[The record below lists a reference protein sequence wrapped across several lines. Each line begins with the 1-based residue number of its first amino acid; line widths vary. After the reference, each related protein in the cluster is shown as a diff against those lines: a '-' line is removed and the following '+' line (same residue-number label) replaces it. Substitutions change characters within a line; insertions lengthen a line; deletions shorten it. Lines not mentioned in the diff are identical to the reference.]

1 MKYSITALLIS
12 FLITTSHLSVANEA
26 PQPGKSLRV
35 NGKRI
40 EERIIALSEY
50 GKNPE
55 GGVSRVA
62 FSEADIQGRK
72 YIISLMKEAEL
83 AIHIDVAGNIVGRRE
98 GRNSN
103 LLPILFGSHIDSVP
117 KGGNYDGDVGVI
129 GAIECVQVLKENNFL
144 TEHPLEVVVFCDEEG
159 GLAGSRAMIGDLTP
173 EALSL
178 TSHSG
183 KTIRDGIAAI
193 GGNPDKVNEAKREKG
208 EIAAF
213 LELHIE
219 QGGILEREK
228 INIGV
233 VEGIVGINWWDVTIE
248 GLANHAG
255 TTPMDH
261 RQDALLAAARLIIAV
276 NEKAR
281 SSPGRQVATVGKIQA
296 EPGAPNVIP
305 GKVVMSLEIRDL
317 SAEKIQQIYEQ
328 IKKESETI
336 SQQTGTRISFSPLDA
351 TAVPAPTTPLIRQ
364 LIEASAN
371 DLGLT
376 VKMMPSGAGH
386 DAQDIAK
393 IAPIGM
399 IFVPSVGGISHSPKE
414 FTYPKDMENGA
425 NVLLQTIL
433 KVDLDRSENYN
444 TRTQRK

>member
-1 MKYSITALLIS
+1 MRYTITALLIS
-12 FLITTSHLSVANEA
+12 SLITTSHLVVASEES
-26 PQPGKSLRV
+26 QPGNSLRV

-72 YIISLMKEAEL
+72 YIISLMEEAGL
-83 AIHIDVAGNIVGRRE
+83 AIQIDVAGNIVGRRE
-98 GRNSN
+98 GRNSS
-103 LLPILFGSHIDSVP
+103 LPPILFGSHIDSVP

-129 GAIECVQVLKENNFL
+129 GALECVQVLKENNFL
-144 TEHPLEVVVFCDEEG
+144 TEHPLEMVVFSDEEG
-159 GLAGSRAMIGDLTP
+159 GLVGSRAMVGALTP
-173 EALSL
+173 DALNL
-178 TSHSG
+178 MSHSG
-183 KTIRDGIAAI
+183 KKIRDGILAI
-193 GGNPDKVNEAKREKG
+193 GGNPDKLNKAKRGNGDIK
-208 EIAAF
+208 AF

-219 QGGILEREK
+219 QGGTLEKEK
-228 INIGV
+228 IDIGI

-248 GLANHAG
+248 GFANHAG
-255 TTPMDH
+255 TTPMDQ
-261 RQDALLAAARLIIAV
+261 RQDALLAAAQLIIAV
-276 NEKAR
+276 NKKAL
-281 SSPGRQVATVGKIQA
+281 STPGRQVATVGRIQA

-328 IKKESETI
+328 IRKESETV
-336 SQQTGTRISFSPLDA
+336 SQQTGTRISFLPLDA
-351 TAVPAPTTPLIRQ
+351 TAVPAPTTPLIRK
-364 LIEASAN
+364 LIEASARE
-371 DLGLT
+371 LGLSFRL
-376 VKMMPSGAGH
+376 MPSGAGH

-393 IAPIGM
+393 IAPMGM

-433 KVDLDRSENYN
+433 RVDSD
-444 TRTQRK
+444 